1 MKPMEVNARIKAYI
15 DEHGL
20 KQSRIAAKAGLS
32 TQKFNAMLNR
42 KRRIS
47 AEELGDICNALGADP
62 KIFLDRS
69 PRISEK

>member
-20 KQSRIAAKAGLS
+20 KQSRIAIKAGLS

-42 KRRIS
+42 RRRIY
-47 AEELGDICNALGADP
+47 AEEFGAICKALGTNP
-62 KIFLDRS
+62 KIFLY
-69 PRISEK
+69 